1 MNASTIVDG
10 KTIYLGNP
18 NGVVIDHPN
27 APTIFHFGDTDVFSD
42 MALIEEFYKPRI
54 GLVPVGDRFTMS
66 GDTAAVAVK
75 RFFKFDHV
83 VPMHYGTFP
92 IIDQTPDRFIE
103 AMGDQ
108 RTKIFAPKPGQHVA
122 I

>member
-1 MNASTIVDG
+1 
-10 KTIYLGNP
+10 
-18 NGVVIDHPN
+18 
-27 APTIFHFGDTDVFSD
+27 
-42 MALIEEFYKPRI
+42 MALIEELYKPRI

-66 GDTAAVAVK
+66 GDTAALAVQ
-75 RFFKFDHV
+75 RFFKFDHI

-108 RTKIFAPKPGQHVA
+108 RTKIVAPKPGQNGRGVSSERRKPA
-122 I
+122 GRRLLRAPMETIPSP